1 MSDQNPHVEKNLV
14 EKNRVEKNLEDV
26 LTEARRVLSHI
37 DDLST
42 GFAANQDT
50 VELRAETWWL
60 LSELAGDAK
69 RRLDA
74 AADALPGSITVTRL
88 DDWAG
93 LTVTVVTKPVTKPAA

>member
-42 GFAANQDT
+42 GFAANPDT
-50 VELRAETWWL
+50 VEVRMETWWL
-60 LSELAGDAK
+60 LSDLAGDAK

-74 AADALPGSITVTRL
+74 AADALPGSITTSHIE
-88 DDWAG
+88 DWAG
-93 LTVTVVTKPVTKPAA
+93 LVATVVAKPVTKPAA